1 MQRMSST
8 GKPALFG
15 KLPSRGDFLRVG
27 PADEALHFVESW
39 LTAAVEQSRG
49 EQAAEPVRFLLA
61 HAQEVL
67 LGCWVPSQDEIG
79 RRFPFACFE
88 RVPPD
93 VAELGWSL
101 LLGLH
106 DAFLGEVEELLRRA
120 SAASSAPLLEG
131 LQAQLGALER
141 PHPSELV
148 RALSDAQARLATE
161 SVASFEQRA
170 FGALASG
177 ARAAQG
183 QAGSPDAMP
192 YALLTLR
199 EAVRRGT
206 ADPTLDLPAASAFD
220 LFVWL
225 ELAGGF
231 ARGAPRFPSLCW
243 CPQQARALVAAGPP
257 SLLTMAFLVDP
268 RHASNSR
275 WPVWTDRPAGAQAMK
290 ELAPALQ
297 EALAGQVS
305 LAELVESVRRGE

>member
-8 GKPALFG
+8 AQPALFG

-79 RRFPFACFE
+79 RQFPFACFE

-106 DAFLGEVEELLRRA
+106 DAFLGEVEEVLRRA
-120 SAASSAPLLEG
+120 VAASSAPLLEG
-131 LQAQLGALER
+131 LQAELGALER

-148 RALSDAQARLATE
+148 RALSDAQARLAAE

-170 FGALASG
+170 FGSET
-177 ARAAQG
+177 R
-183 QAGSPDAMP
+183 SAMP

-199 EAVRRGT
+199 EAARRGA

-220 LFVWL
+220 LFAWL

-231 ARGAPRFPSLCW
+231 AGGAPRFPSLTW
-243 CPQQARALVAAGPP
+243 CPEQARALVAAGAP
-257 SLLTMAFLVDP
+257 SLLTMAFLVEP

-275 WPVWTDRPAGAQAMK
+275 WPVWTDRPAGAQAIQ
-290 ELAPALQ
+290 ELAPAVQ
-297 EALAGQVS
+297 AALAAQVS
-305 LAELVESVRRGE
+305 LAELVASLRRGE